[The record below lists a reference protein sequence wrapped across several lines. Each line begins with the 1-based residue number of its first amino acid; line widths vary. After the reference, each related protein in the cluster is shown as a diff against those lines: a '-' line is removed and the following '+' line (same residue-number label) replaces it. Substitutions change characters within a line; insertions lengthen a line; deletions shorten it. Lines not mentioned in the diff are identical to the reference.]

1 MCGGCNAHNFATR
14 DACYKCGMRSG
25 KNPAQ
30 MMAPSSNKTFREGD
44 WYCQCGQHNF
54 ASRASCYKCHSARP
68 GGGFG
73 GGFGGP
79 PSASW
84 GGGNPYG
91 GGYGG
96 GPYGGNFGAGY
107 GGTPQM
113 RPSRAAHG
121 NTSRALRP
129 GGTSY
134 FAITSLSPH
143 WEDGWG
149 RGERITSS
157 LSLVY
162 IYIYMVSPQSM
173 CHVRIHVDDHIG
185 DPGYR
190 APCIYI
196 YIYVCVCVCAR
207 VCVFF
212 PRS

>member
-143 WEDGWG
+143 WEDGG
-149 RGERITSS
+149 KRITSS

-162 IYIYMVSPQSM
+162 IYIY
-173 CHVRIHVDDHIG
+173 
-185 DPGYR
+185 
-190 APCIYI
+190 IYI
-196 YIYVCVCVCAR
+196 YGVAAEYVSCAHT
-207 VCVFF
+207 C
-212 PRS
+212 